1 MEDQDITKSLSEYND
16 IFKEESK
23 LYQDIARDMGLSQCS
38 FWILYTIPVK
48 DRIPTAARE
57 L

>member
-23 LYQDIARDMGLSQCS
+23 LYQDIEHSS
-38 FWILYTIPVK
+38 K
-48 DRIPTAARE
+48 
-57 L
+57 